1 MFSSRCPQQT
11 VFDVLLLEQNS
22 NGPCPGEAES
32 QNKATVSAKIMEK
45 ICRGPRGELTTLVHV

>member
-1 MFSSRCPQQT
+1 MMFSSRCPQQT

-32 QNKATVSAKIMEK
+32 QNKATVSAEDH
-45 ICRGPRGELTTLVHV
+45 GEDLQRS